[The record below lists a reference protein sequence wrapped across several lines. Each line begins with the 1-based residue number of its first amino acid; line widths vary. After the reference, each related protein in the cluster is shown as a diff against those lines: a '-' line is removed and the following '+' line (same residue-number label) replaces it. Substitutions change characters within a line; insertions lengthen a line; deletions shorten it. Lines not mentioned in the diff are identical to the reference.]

1 MDRKAPP
8 PQRVLEMLESLLRL
22 PAGDL
27 KTTLIHAADLLA
39 DATGADKI
47 DAFIYDDQ
55 RDSLVA
61 IGTSTQPLSAL
72 ERKHGL
78 DVLPLAN
85 GGCTVQVFRDG
96 KTFYT
101 GKLEGEPGELRG
113 IKEALGVRSTI
124 GVPLE
129 VGGRRRGML
138 LLASQK
144 AEFFT
149 PEDVR
154 YVETIASWVG
164 VVAHR
169 AELAEEIGRNAVEAG
184 RRAGAEEMITVLAHD
199 LRNYLSPISMRL
211 EALRLRAE
219 NDGRGA
225 DAGEAIKAL
234 RSVKRLAELVG
245 EILDVARIDQGL
257 FQLRLEQM
265 DLGALTTAAA
275 AEWSTA
281 EQPVQV
287 TVQPGERPVVPGDA
301 ARLRQC
307 LDNLIANAIQ
317 KSPRSAPVAIFVTR
331 AAELRDGGFC
341 KIEVLDQGPGIPEE
355 MLPHVFERFVSGRRK
370 EGGLGLG
377 LYLARRVAQLHG
389 GDLSVASAPGKG
401 ARFTLTLPVAPESGA
416 APPEAP

>member
-1 MDRKAPP
+1 LDRKAPP

-22 PAGDL
+22 PAGEL
-27 KTTLIHAADLLA
+27 KTTLIHVADLLA

-47 DAFIYDDQ
+47 DAFIYDEQ

-85 GGCTVQVFRDG
+85 GGCTVQVFREG

-129 VGGRRRGML
+129 VGGRRRGIL

-144 AEFFT
+144 SDFFT

-169 AELAEEIGRNAVEAG
+169 AELAEQIGRNAAEAG

-211 EALRLRAE
+211 EAMRMRAE
-219 NDGRGA
+219 REGRGA
-225 DAGEAIKAL
+225 DAGEVTGAL
-234 RSVKRLAELVG
+234 RSVKRLADLVG
-245 EILDVARIDQGL
+245 DILDVARIDQGL
-257 FQLRLEQM
+257 FQLRLERV
-265 DLGALTTAAA
+265 DLGQLATAAA
-275 AEWSTA
+275 AELSTP

-287 TVQPGERPVVPGDA
+287 TVQSGERPVAPGDA

-307 LDNLIANAIQ
+307 IDNLIANAIQ
-317 KSPRSAPVAIFVTR
+317 KSPKSAAVAVFVTR
-331 AAELRDGGFC
+331 AKELQDGGYC
-341 KIEVLDQGPGIPEE
+341 KVEVIDQGPGIPQEI
-355 MLPHVFERFVSGRRK
+355 LPHVFERFVSGKRS

-377 LYLARRVAQLHG
+377 LYLAKRIAQLHG
-389 GDLSVASAPGKG
+389 GDLHAQSRPGEG
-401 ARFTLTLPVAPESGA
+401 ARFTLTLPVAPGSA
-416 APPEAP
+416 